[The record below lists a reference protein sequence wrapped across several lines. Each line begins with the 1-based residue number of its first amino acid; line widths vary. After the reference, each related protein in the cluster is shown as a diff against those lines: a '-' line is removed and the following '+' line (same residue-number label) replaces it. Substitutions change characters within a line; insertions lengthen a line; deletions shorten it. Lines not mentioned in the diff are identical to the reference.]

1 MLKTILVAVD
11 GSDHSLRAVDMAAN
25 IAACSGARLVLLYV
39 VKSQEL
45 PASLRRFAEAEHIAG
60 PDTEVLHRAAEFVL
74 ADAGDRARAQGI
86 DDPQREV
93 VEGPPART
101 IARRADEL
109 GCDMVVVG
117 SRGLGDIGGALLGGV
132 SRRVANLAHCA
143 VLTVK

>member
-101 IARRADEL
+101 IARVIARAISTYFERDL
-109 GCDMVVVG
+109 HQKQW
-117 SRGLGDIGGALLGGV
+117 ALAAQDP
-132 SRRVANLAHCA
+132 RFQ
-143 VLTVK
+143 